1 MFKGCKSEETTSR
14 LWIIG
19 VVLGTL
25 LAVLVILMILKIL
38 KKKERYVL
46 IVEILLSMNMHY
58 D

>member
-38 KKKERYVL
+38 KKKERYVV
-46 IVEILLSMNMHY
+46 IVVILLSMYMH
-58 D
+58 